1 MAIRILPQINSHTF
15 ATAQRAQEL
24 VRDLSNEYTET
35 DADDNLVSVQHASD
49 LNAVAM
55 ATRIASGRKRWS
67 KL

>member
-55 ATRIASGRKRWS
+55 AIRIASGRKRWS